1 MAKVLSVTR
10 RRPRLQTVNVLP
22 SKTVQSDLAR
32 ADMKEILRKY
42 EAQGVFT
49 SMRAV
54 DLAFRDV
61 TEFQDFSDLMLQTKQ
76 AEAAF
81 LRLPSKVRELFGH
94 DVGVWLDTAHDA
106 AKLEKLRPQLEE
118 LGMVPKAAGPPLP
131 VEVIVKNEG
140 WSRDQP
146 RDADGQFSAGS
157 GKLPHA

>member
-1 MAKVLSVTR
+1 MAKVLSTTR
-10 RRPRLQTVNVLP
+10 FRPRVRTSNESP
-22 SKTVQSDLAR
+22 SKTVQSDLVR

-61 TEFQDFSDLMLQTKQ
+61 TEFQDFSDLMLQTKE

-94 DVGVWLDTAHDA
+94 DVGVWLDTAHDS

-118 LGMVPKAAGPPLP
+118 LGMVPKPAGRPAPVDVRVIPEPAAPAQFGGKP
-131 VEVIVKNEG
+131 ENASG
-140 WSRDQP
+140 SSR
-146 RDADGQFSAGS
+146 
-157 GKLPHA
+157 